1 MNNDKSGLTSRRNV
15 EQLTSGF
22 PSPAA
27 DYLEKTLDLHR
38 LLVEH
43 PAATFFMRAAGD
55 EMRGAGIFPGD
66 LLIVDRSLPPENGR
80 IVVAVQD
87 GKLQLQR
94 LRKLHGHLCLVSEP
108 DASYAR
114 GETDIDEQSVW
125 GVVTRIIHTV
135 S

>member
-1 MNNDKSGLTSRRNV
+1 MNGDKSGLTSRSNV

-55 EMRGAGIFPGD
+55 EMRGAGIYPGD
-66 LLIVDRSLPPENGR
+66 LLIVDRSLSPENGR
-80 IVVAVQD
+80 IVVAIQD

-94 LRKLHGHLCLVSEP
+94 LRKLRGQLCLVSEP

-114 GETDIDEQSVW
+114 DETATDEQSIW

-135 S
+135 

>member
-1 MNNDKSGLTSRRNV
+1 MSSDKSGLTDRGNV
-15 EQLTSGF
+15 EQPTSGF

-80 IVVAVQD
+80 IVVAVQG

-94 LRKLHGHLCLVSEP
+94 LRKLQGHLCLVSEP

-114 GETDIDEQSVW
+114 DATDTDEQSIW

-135 S
+135 